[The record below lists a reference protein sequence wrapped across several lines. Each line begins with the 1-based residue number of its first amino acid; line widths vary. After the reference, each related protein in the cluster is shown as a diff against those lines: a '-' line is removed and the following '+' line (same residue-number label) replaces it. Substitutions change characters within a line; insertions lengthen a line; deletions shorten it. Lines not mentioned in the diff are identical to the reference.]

1 MAIEQSPSRISQNR
15 AVGFPKEAS
24 QAKSSAKGHNFIE
37 ERITNGNWVNEA
49 RSDLIQKFLILL
61 AICHTAIPEVDEETG
76 RISYE
81 AESPDEAAFVIAA
94 RELGFQFFER
104 TQTSISLHELDT
116 LTGKTIESTYK
127 LLSVLEFSS
136 PRKRMSVNVRN
147 DEGKILPLTKGT
159 DSVMFVR
166 LSRDGNEFVE
176 QTKEHVNERAV
187 GCLSY
192 HRWPKFSFSAYA
204 CVCTTASLSLPP
216 SLTSKP
222 IPNTSTVR
230 ISSVDAWYSSALR
243 FARLGFFYV
252 IP

>member
-1 MAIEQSPSRISQNR
+1 MLYSYFIPISLYVSIEI
-15 AVGFPKEAS
+15 VK
-24 QAKSSAKGHNFIE
+24 AKSSAKGHNFIE

-81 AESPDEAAFVIAA
+81 AESPDEAAFAIAA

-116 LTGKTIESTYK
+116 LTGKTIES
-127 LLSVLEFSS
+127 
-136 PRKRMSVNVRN
+136 
-147 DEGKILPLTKGT
+147 
-159 DSVMFVR
+159 VMFVR

-176 QTKEHVNERAV
+176 QTKEHVNEYAPVADGPLIPEARLLYEAYLKLRFFLTGERLKIANLNV
-187 GCLSY
+187 PLASY